1 MIDSLDKPIQCEDNY
16 VKVDLR
22 LKVCYPNNNNAQ
34 SITLPDGTSIP
45 VEYDGLLA
53 CTAVRKPT
61 KYEVD
66 NCERIA
72 LTSKLDWDPYSK
84 IVSLSKV

>member
-34 SITLPDGTSIP
+34 SITLLDGTSIP
-45 VEYDGLLA
+45 VEYDGMLP
-53 CTAVRKPT
+53 CIAVRKLT
-61 KYEVD
+61 NYKVE

-72 LTSKLDWDPYSK
+72 LTSELDWESYSK